1 MAKEKRC
8 VRIHTD
14 GALSGNEIW
23 VDTVTGVNYFYHNA
37 GYGAGLTV
45 LLDRE
50 GKPVVSRLP
59 IADEEIR

>member
-1 MAKEKRC
+1 MAKEKRF

-37 GYGAGLTV
+37 GYGASLTV